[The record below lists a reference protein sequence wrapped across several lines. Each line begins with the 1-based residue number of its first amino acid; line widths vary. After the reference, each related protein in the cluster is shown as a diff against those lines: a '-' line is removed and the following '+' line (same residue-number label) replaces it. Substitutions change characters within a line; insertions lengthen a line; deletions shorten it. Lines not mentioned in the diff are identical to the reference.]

1 MNVTRL
7 AQVDRELLERYPA
20 GLHAELAGRN
30 VHAERIG
37 QLNSFL
43 HAVRRLGWDDSLPAS
58 AMFHYDDYPKRGQ
71 MLPRALAEHVMTQL
85 EDPANLDRWN
95 DPARR
100 LITLILIRCGLRLGD
115 ALRLPFD
122 CIVRDADQAPYLR
135 YLNHKTTREALVPI
149 DEELQ
154 AAITGQQHRV
164 RGRWPQGTP
173 VLFPRDPGQPR
184 RQQARQPFRLPA
196 RARRV
201 AAALRHPRRVRRAC
215 PSHRPPVPSY
225 SGGNPPDQHGRP
237 PGGRPADPRS

>member
-7 AQVDRELLERYPA
+7 AQVDRELLERYLA
-20 GLHAELAGRN
+20 DLHAELAGRN

-37 QLNSFL
+37 QLNGFL
-43 HAVRRLGWDDSLPAS
+43 HAIRRLGWDDSLPAS

-71 MLPRALAEHVMTQL
+71 PLPRALAEHVMTQL

-135 YLNHKTTREALVPI
+135 YLNHKMSREALVPI

-154 AAITGQQHRV
+154 AAITGQQCRV
-164 RGRWPQGTP
+164 REPLAPGDTGLVSPG
-173 VLFPRDPGQPR
+173 PGQPR
-184 RQQARQPFRLPA
+184 RQQAGQPLRLPA

-201 AAALRHPRRVRRAC
+201 AAALRHPRRA
-215 PSHRPPVPSY
+215 
-225 SGGNPPDQHGRP
+225 
-237 PGGRPADPRS
+237 RPAGPPNRPISTVILWGPA